1 MTGWKFQLDF
11 GLIILMK
18 HLKLIFFLL
27 LVMSIASLLSFT
39 EPFRLIQIQKEG
51 PGLLGVLTRLQIDVI
66 QELRTCFLA
75 RADREDIRALRGS
88 GVPVTVL
95 DRDASG
101 KSYLLIPP
109 PPAPVLSNLSRQ
121 GHLLEIEAGTFLLW
135 TEAGD
140 PAAVLPPSLPRKPL
154 PTAAILPYLRP
165 ALPFQK
171 TTPVAQPINDLVSE
185 ISLQV
190 SEDNLRSLVQALQD
204 FQTRHV
210 STPNCN
216 AAGQFIYNY
225 FQTLGLDVRFQDVQ
239 YSAGAVSRN
248 IIAELPG
255 RVYPEDVLI
264 ICGHYDSYSD
274 RWTTLAPGAD
284 DNASGTAMTMEAARI
299 LTLYPLDFTVR
310 FIAFTAEEIG
320 LFGSRAYSAEA
331 RAHGENIIAVINLDM
346 IAYPDEL
353 PEDLEIYVNPASE
366 WLAAK
371 FLSVCGTY
379 GLIDATE
386 FVNPSI
392 IYSDHS
398 PFWDQGYPALLAIED
413 YPPRNPYYHWI
424 TDTIDTLNFEFFRDS
439 ARAALAV
446 LAEMAQPVRVGYP
459 VAPEELLA
467 ASFTYSSLYNSFR
480 NIRLT
485 WASRPGAAGYNI
497 YRSRIPHQDYQ
508 QLNSDP
514 VAATVYLDSHLPTDS
529 SNFYVVTTVGAD
541 GLESNYS
548 QQVWVWPEAGTSAQ
562 TQADRFSFFRGVQ
575 R

>member
-1 MTGWKFQLDF
+1 
-11 GLIILMK
+11 MK
-18 HLKLIFFLL
+18 HFKLIFFLL

-51 PGLLGVLTRLQIDVI
+51 PRLLGVLTRLQIDVI

-75 RADREDIRALRGS
+75 RADRQDIRALRGS

-95 DRDASG
+95 DHDAQG
-101 KSYLLIPP
+101 KSYLLLPSP
-109 PPAPVLSNLSRQ
+109 SALVRSSLSRQ
-121 GHLLEIEAGTFLLW
+121 GDLLEVEPGTFLFW
-135 TEAGD
+135 MEAGD

-154 PTAAILPYLRP
+154 PTATILPYLRP
-165 ALPFQK
+165 ALPFHK
-171 TTPVAQPINDLVSE
+171 TAPVAQPINDLVSE
-185 ISLQV
+185 IASQI

-204 FQTRHV
+204 FRTRHV

-239 YSAGAVSRN
+239 YSAHALSRN
-248 IIAELPG
+248 VIAELPG

-264 ICGHYDSYSD
+264 ICGHYDSYSNT
-274 RWTTLAPGAD
+274 WTTLAPGAD
-284 DNASGTAMTMEAARI
+284 DNASGTAATMEAARI
-299 LTLYPLDFTVR
+299 LTLHPLDFTVR

-320 LFGSRAYSAEA
+320 IGFLGSRAYAAEA

-346 IAYPDEL
+346 IAYSDEL

-398 PFWDQGYPALLAIED
+398 PFWDQGYPALLAIKD
-413 YPPRNPYYHWI
+413 YPPRNPNYHWI
-424 TDTIDTLNFEFFRDS
+424 TDTIDTLNFEFFGDS

-467 ASFTYSSLYNSFR
+467 ESFTYSSLYNSFR
-480 NIRLT
+480 DIRLT

-497 YRSRIPHQDYQ
+497 YRSSVPHQDYQ

-529 SNFYVVTTVGAD
+529 FNFYVVTTVGPD

-548 QQVWVWPEAGTSAQ
+548 QQVWVWPEVGTSAQ
-562 TQADRFSFFRGVQ
+562 TLADRFSFFRGVQ